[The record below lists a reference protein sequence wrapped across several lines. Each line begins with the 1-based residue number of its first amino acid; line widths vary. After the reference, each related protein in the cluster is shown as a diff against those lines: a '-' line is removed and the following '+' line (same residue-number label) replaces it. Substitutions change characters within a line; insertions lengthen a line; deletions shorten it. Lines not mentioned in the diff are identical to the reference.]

1 MAKDSIL
8 VGLDVHN
15 KTIAVAIVEAGRG
28 GLFRIVNSALPPV
41 RVQLNPLVWSD
52 IRNRDFI

>member
-15 KTIAVAIVEAGRG
+15 KTIAVPIVEAGRG
-28 GLFRIVNSALPPV
+28 GLFRVCQFCSAARPCPIEPPC
-41 RVQLNPLVWSD
+41 LV
-52 IRNRDFI
+52 

>member
-28 GLFRIVNSALPPV
+28 GLFRHLSILPCRPSV
-41 RVQLNPLVWSD
+41 FN
-52 IRNRDFI
+52 